1 VGIKYR
7 KGKKNVLKVIES
19 KAVKGAEGCSIPA
32 ILRIFGVI
40 VRIVGGGKKCVKVI
54 SKRDFC

>member
-7 KGKKNVLKVIES
+7 KGRENVLKFIES
-19 KAVKGAEGCSIPA
+19 KAVKGAEACSIPA

-40 VRIVGGGKKCVKVI
+40 VRIVGEGKKCVKVI
-54 SKRDFC
+54 SRRDFR